1 MVRTLITPQ
10 KDEISIR
17 LPENYVGKEVEIIV
31 FTTDEG
37 DEQRIIN
44 KKNIPFIVL
53 PVKEKDFKF
62 NRDEANER

>member
-31 FTTDEG
+31 FTTDDG